1 MIRFECIV
9 KIMDDI
15 IHNQVYSK
23 LGDICDDLHLSY
35 QQVADISSN
44 RKNKFESNK
53 FKFAP
58 RITIIKISS

>member
-15 IHNQVYSK
+15 IHNQTYSK
-23 LGDICDDLHLSY
+23 LGDICDDLNLSY

-44 RKNKFESNK
+44 RRNKFGSNK

-58 RITIIKISS
+58 EITINKI